1 MSDIIGTGAA
11 GAPLSCHTGCVMI
24 DQRSASQPDRQSGQ
38 SPSFISAPAGPSVP
52 AADAKLFPGRTFV
65 STVLD
70 ALDSK
75 KKMTGEL
82 VGQYMQRAIMAGL
95 FVGIFFTSYFVIVAA
110 FSGAGVPAG
119 FPVIGRVLAAITFG
133 WALVLIFYTN
143 SELLT
148 SNMMIVSIG
157 AYHHRINW
165 PRSLHILV
173 LCFAGNL
180 VGGLVVAIL
189 LRFSTIDGGAVMN
202 QMIAAVN
209 LKTGYLLAG
218 PMGVADLFVR
228 AIFCNFCINIG
239 MLMVYNG
246 KLTNDFTK
254 CVIMVVVVFV
264 FAFLGFEHSVA
275 DSVLFLI
282 VGLNGVGN
290 PLLEIAAIVVILL
303 GNFVGGG
310 LLIGLNF
317 AVMNNDQP
325 HGNEPVVV
333 QFHKSALKDIDAHA
347 PAAGKA

>member
-1 MSDIIGTGAA
+1 MEENNQQTQSVSSTPITTPFAA
-11 GAPLSCHTGCVMI
+11 PKPM
-24 DQRSASQPDRQSGQ
+24 DP
-38 SPSFISAPAGPSVP
+38 
-52 AADAKLFPGRTFV
+52 LFPGRTFV

-75 KKMTGEL
+75 KTMTGKMTGK
-82 VGQYMQRAIMAGL
+82 YMQRAIMAGL
-95 FVGIFFTSYFVIVAA
+95 FVGIFFTTYFVIVAA
-110 FSGAGVPAG
+110 FSGADAPAW
-119 FPVIGRVLAAITFG
+119 FPVMGRVLGSLTFG

-157 AYHHRINW
+157 TYHHRINW
-165 PRSLHILV
+165 ARSLRILV
-173 LCFAGNL
+173 LCFLGNL
-180 VGGLVVAIL
+180 IGGLVVALL
-189 LRFSTIDGGAVMN
+189 LRFSTIADGATFAAMVN
-202 QMIAAVN
+202 AVN
-209 LKTGYLLAG
+209 LKTGYLTAG
-218 PMGVADLFVR
+218 AFGWVDLFVR

-254 CVIMVVVVFV
+254 CVIMVVAVFV

-282 VGLNGVGN
+282 VGMHGVGDV
-290 PLLEIAAIVVILL
+290 LLEFGTIIVVLL

-317 AVMNNDQP
+317 AVMNDQP
-325 HGNEPVVV
+325 HSPASPVTHYR
-333 QFHKSALKDIDAHA
+333 QSALHGINPHVS
-347 PAAGKA
+347 AAGKA